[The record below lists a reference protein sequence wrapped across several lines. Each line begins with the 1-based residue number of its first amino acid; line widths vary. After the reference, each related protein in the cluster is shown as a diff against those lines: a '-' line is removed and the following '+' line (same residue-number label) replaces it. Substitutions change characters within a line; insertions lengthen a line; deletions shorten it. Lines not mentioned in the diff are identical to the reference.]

1 MTSDLRIINA
11 TNVAASSRL
20 SLTSTALLLLK
31 IGRKKNKSRIINNKK
46 KEKTMDKKIDMA
58 MSLNE
63 LPFIFDRENTTR
75 ILNENKIYTV
85 EDLISCTESELVEMG
100 INRLTIDYLKSTL
113 AASYLYFRK
122 ENDLPQNLESA
133 NLTPDLWERRRYEVA
148 KEVLIKIL
156 GTSSYS
162 DMHGGLNVEINKSI
176 DIATTFIKKLKVIS
190 ESEMRDG
197 DWK

>member
-1 MTSDLRIINA
+1 
-11 TNVAASSRL
+11 
-20 SLTSTALLLLK
+20 
-31 IGRKKNKSRIINNKK
+31 
-46 KEKTMDKKIDMA
+46 MDKKIDMA
-58 MSLNE
+58 MPLNE
-63 LPFIFDRENTTR
+63 LPFIFDRELTTK

-133 NLTPDLWERRRYEVA
+133 NLTPELWERRRYEVA
-148 KEVLIKIL
+148 KEVLIKML
-156 GTSSYS
+156 GTSNRC
-162 DMHGGLNVEINKSI
+162 DMGLALNEEIEKSI
-176 DIATTFIKKLKVIS
+176 DIATTFIQKLKIS
-190 ESEMRDG
+190 SEFAMEDG

>member
-1 MTSDLRIINA
+1 
-11 TNVAASSRL
+11 
-20 SLTSTALLLLK
+20 
-31 IGRKKNKSRIINNKK
+31 
-46 KEKTMDKKIDMA
+46 MDKKIDMA
-58 MSLNE
+58 MPLNE
-63 LPFIFDRENTTR
+63 LPFIFDRELTTK

-122 ENDLPQNLESA
+122 ENNLPQNLESA
-133 NLTPDLWERRRYEVA
+133 NLTPELWERRRYEVA

-156 GTSSYS
+156 GTSSYC
-162 DMHGGLNVEINKSI
+162 DMQGGLDVEINKSI
-176 DIATTFIKKLKVIS
+176 NIASTFIDQLKVIS
-190 ESEMRDG
+190 ENEMRDG

>member
-1 MTSDLRIINA
+1 
-11 TNVAASSRL
+11 
-20 SLTSTALLLLK
+20 
-31 IGRKKNKSRIINNKK
+31 
-46 KEKTMDKKIDMA
+46 MDKKIDMA

-122 ENDLPQNLESA
+122 ENDLP
-133 NLTPDLWERRRYEVA
+133 
-148 KEVLIKIL
+148 
-156 GTSSYS
+156 
-162 DMHGGLNVEINKSI
+162 
-176 DIATTFIKKLKVIS
+176 
-190 ESEMRDG
+190 
-197 DWK
+197 

>member
-1 MTSDLRIINA
+1 
-11 TNVAASSRL
+11 
-20 SLTSTALLLLK
+20 
-31 IGRKKNKSRIINNKK
+31 
-46 KEKTMDKKIDMA
+46 MDKKIDMA

-63 LPFIFDRENTTR
+63 LPFIFDRELTTK

-133 NLTPDLWERRRYEVA
+133 NLTPELWERRRYEVA
-148 KEVLIKIL
+148 KEVLIKML
-156 GTSSYS
+156 GTSNYC
-162 DMHGGLNVEINKSI
+162 DTRGALYEEINKSI
-176 DIATTFIKKLKVIS
+176 DIATTFINKLKVIS
-190 ESEMRDG
+190 ENEMLDG

>member
-1 MTSDLRIINA
+1 
-11 TNVAASSRL
+11 
-20 SLTSTALLLLK
+20 
-31 IGRKKNKSRIINNKK
+31 
-46 KEKTMDKKIDMA
+46 MDNKIDMA

-85 EDLISCTESELVEMG
+85 EDLISCTEEELIEMG
-100 INRLTIDYLKSTL
+100 ITRLTIDYLKSTL
-113 AASYLYFRK
+113 ATAYLYFSK
-122 ENDLPQNLESA
+122 GNEELKNIESA
-133 NLTPDLWERRRYEVA
+133 CLTPELWERRRYEVA

-156 GTSSYS
+156 GTSSYG

-176 DIATTFIKKLKVIS
+176 DIASTFIDKLKVIS

>member
-1 MTSDLRIINA
+1 MN
-11 TNVAASSRL
+11 
-20 SLTSTALLLLK
+20 
-31 IGRKKNKSRIINNKK
+31 
-46 KEKTMDKKIDMA
+46 KKIDMA

-75 ILNENKIYTV
+75 ILNENQIYTV

-122 ENDLPQNLESA
+122 ENNLPQNLESA
-133 NLTPDLWERRRYEVA
+133 NLTPELWERRRYEVA

-176 DIATTFIKKLKVIS
+176 DIASTFIDKLKVIS

>member
-1 MTSDLRIINA
+1 
-11 TNVAASSRL
+11 
-20 SLTSTALLLLK
+20 
-31 IGRKKNKSRIINNKK
+31 
-46 KEKTMDKKIDMA
+46 MDKKIDMA

-85 EDLISCTESELVEMG
+85 EDLISCTEEELIEMG

-133 NLTPDLWERRRYEVA
+133 NLTPELWERRRYEVA
-148 KEVLIKIL
+148 KEVLIKML
-156 GTSSYS
+156 GTSNYC
-162 DMHGGLNVEINKSI
+162 DKRYTLYEEINKSI
-176 DIATTFIKKLKVIS
+176 DIATTFINKLKVIS
-190 ESEMRDG
+190 ENEMLDG